1 MRSVLTSSPPSHTK
15 RVSRTFVPSTYD
27 RSTRRRPSG
36 AIDHTPPTDTS
47 RIAAK
52 SDGLS
57 KRGQQRKS
65 IAPSFETSAAER
77 QSPMTACASMG
88 GDFIPRDRCRT
99 RAHGR
104 SVAMA
109 MMRIGHVRMRV
120 RERLVAMHMRV
131 RLDDGTE
138 RRVVRVAVVLVV
150 HVKMIVLHRL
160 VHVQM
165 LVALRDH
172 PTDADRHERERA
184 AVEERRA
191 FGEEQ

>member
-120 RERLVAMHMRV
+120 RERLV
-131 RLDDGTE
+131 DGTE